1 MKKVIKKLTDN
12 ILAVVVGSM
21 LISIVLIFFQSPP
34 TRAEFGALKYK
45 QEIQYKH
52 VCELFKEIK
61 DDIKEIKGMLYA
73 RKTIRSKKRYKK

>member
-12 ILAVVVGSM
+12 ILTIVIGSM
-21 LISIVLIFFQSPP
+21 LISITLIFFQSPP
-34 TRAEFGALKYK
+34 TRAEFDALKYK

-61 DDIKEIKGMLYA
+61 ADIKEIKGMLYG
-73 RKTIRSKKRYKK
+73 KTIYSKKRNRK